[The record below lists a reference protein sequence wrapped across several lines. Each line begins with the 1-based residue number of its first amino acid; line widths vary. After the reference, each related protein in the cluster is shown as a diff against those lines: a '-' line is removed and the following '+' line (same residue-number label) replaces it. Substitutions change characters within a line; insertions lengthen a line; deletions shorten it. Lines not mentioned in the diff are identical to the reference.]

1 MPRTRQLSA
10 ASGVLLLTLCLPSS
24 SRRSLHELLG
34 CGHCRVLFPHPRP
47 WGSAGCPALRLR
59 GGLGQGGRNQ
69 TWAEMEDS
77 DDLEPT
83 AGDTAEDPRPNGGDE
98 EYEQLLLEFEQK
110 VAELGGQSEVQPGR
124 WRAPAE
130 AAAARAALRSDFD
143 ARIEACFGDIEENHE
158 LALSELLSDK
168 LPPHLDPISVALS
181 LRQDKRPGGGGGG
194 GGQGPSAPSRGVC
207 LCLCAC
213 VCV

>member
-10 ASGVLLLTLCLPSS
+10 ATGVLLLALFLPSS
-24 SRRSLHELLG
+24 SRRSLHGLLG
-34 CGHCRVLFPHPRP
+34 CRHRRVRFPHQRT
-47 WGSAGCPALRLR
+47 WGCQALRLR
-59 GGLGQGGRNQ
+59 GGLGRGGRDQ
-69 TWAEMEDS
+69 TLTEMEDS
-77 DDLEPT
+77 DGLQPT
-83 AGDTAEDPRPNGGDE
+83 AGDTAKDPRHNEGGDE

-110 VAELGGQSEVQPGR
+110 VAELDGQSEVQPGR
-124 WRAPAE
+124 RRAPAE

-143 ARIEACFGDIEENHE
+143 ARFEACFADIKENQE

-168 LPPHLDPISVALS
+168 HPPHLDPISVALS
-181 LRQDKRPGGGGGG
+181 LRPDERPGAGGGG